1 MCVLETSLVFFSSS
15 LYVCVQA
22 RIFFDLLS
30 DVITRKVMSV
40 NKRLLFSSLINH
52 TWPKYLHERHLKIF
66 GNYTDQHIRLS
77 SDSSWI
83 IHRFTIVQ
91 RSFFI
96 LSLVSSSPLDS
107 NQRRKKGYLSL
118 SDEYPLS

>member
-1 MCVLETSLVFFSSS
+1 MCVCALGTSLVFFSFSS
-15 LYVCVQA
+15 LCVQA

-40 NKRLLFSSLINH
+40 NKRLLFSSVLNH
-52 TWPKYLHERHLKIF
+52 TWPKYLHEKHLKIF
-66 GNYTDQHIRLS
+66 DNYTDQHIRLA

-96 LSLVSSSPLDS
+96 LSLVSSNKKRISPRS
-107 NQRRKKGYLSL
+107 QMNIC
-118 SDEYPLS
+118 